1 MKLSQL
7 NAEAALITA
16 PITAPSAAPAVKV
29 PPSAASTQTAT
40 ASSAPAGGLAPP
52 VARDVVTITNV
63 APRTVAA
70 EDTIRSARAFWADG
84 AKSAAMTTLRDSLS
98 VAEAARNAAAAALL
112 AREIARLDIAENRS
126 QTALDLLKRLESLVG
141 DDADVW
147 ALRGNAEQRLGMH
160 AEAAESYL
168 AALRLRPTEAKWM
181 LGAAISMAANGKPDE
196 ARVWAERAAE
206 RGAVSPTIAN
216 YLRQLGVTLR

>member
-1 MKLSQL
+1 
-7 NAEAALITA
+7 
-16 PITAPSAAPAVKV
+16 
-29 PPSAASTQTAT
+29 
-40 ASSAPAGGLAPP
+40 
-52 VARDVVTITNV
+52 
-63 APRTVAA
+63 
-70 EDTIRSARAFWADG
+70 
-84 AKSAAMTTLRDSLS
+84 MTTLRDSLS